1 MQIIVL
7 FELLLTAG
15 YKRFEDGSDGK
26 NLGYDKES
34 GTGGDVG
41 NSQPV
46 LFDQTRSQ

>member
-1 MQIIVL
+1 MSADL

-34 GTGGDVG
+34 GTWATH
-41 NSQPV
+41 SHF
-46 LFDQTRSQ
+46 LFDQTRS